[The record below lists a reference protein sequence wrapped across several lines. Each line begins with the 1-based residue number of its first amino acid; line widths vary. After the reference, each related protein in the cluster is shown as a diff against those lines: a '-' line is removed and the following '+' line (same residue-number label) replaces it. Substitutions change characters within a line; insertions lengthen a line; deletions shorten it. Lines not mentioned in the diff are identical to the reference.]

1 MTNHSLTSAN
11 GKTHA
16 KIAFLAFAISAV
28 FMAMIS
34 ASGTTWSDAVG
45 ARTAGPVITAG
56 VATKIVANDRSMV
69 R

>member
-34 ASGTTWSDAVG
+34 ASGTTKSDAVG
-45 ARTAGPVITAG
+45 ARAGSPV
-56 VATKIVANDRSMV
+56 VKIGRAHV
-69 R
+69 